1 MIKARVPRVLDQ
13 SQSAPNHASK
23 DAEKASGYHDPM
35 PLTRLFR
42 RRSARLLALL
52 LATSLRAWAGA
63 TPAGEQP
70 PAAPASPLA
79 KPLAAASAPVDDS
92 MADDN
97 ANLSA
102 SARRIYDVGRPRLL
116 QVRTLLRDQDS
127 QASVGSGS
135 LVGPGGLI
143 LTNYHV
149 ISQVALEPQRYR
161 LNFQT
166 VDGVTGALQLVAF
179 DVVHDLALVRMSQP
193 PAGVAERGLFEFRP
207 GATPLAQ
214 GERIFSLGNPLDVGF
229 VVVEGTYNGLV
240 ERSFLPQIL
249 FSGSLNPG
257 MSGGPVLDDRGRIVG
272 VNVATR
278 RGSQQISFLVPAEFA
293 QALIARSAQAKPI
306 TGSVEAEMARQLLAH
321 QQQLTSRFVALP
333 WRETKHAHYSVP
345 VPREDF
351 MRCWGSSN
359 PSESKGLSFER
370 SDCQMDTAIY
380 INESLRTGDLAVRHE
395 VYDGSKLGALRFA
408 QEAGLSF
415 RHEDMGQRTHDLTA
429 PKCQE
434 DFVESAGLPMRTVM
448 CLRAYRHLPGL
459 YDVAVLSQSVDAETE
474 GVQGRFDARGVS
486 FQNAM
491 LLASHYLQGF
501 AWKRSP

>member
-1 MIKARVPRVLDQ
+1 ML
-13 SQSAPNHASK
+13 SNS
-23 DAEKASGYHDPM
+23 
-35 PLTRLFR
+35 LLR
-42 RRSARLLALL
+42 RGGRLLALL
-52 LATSLRAWAGA
+52 LAAAAASGAQATS
-63 TPAGEQP
+63 PAAH
-70 PAAPASPLA
+70 PAPAPASPLVQ
-79 KPLAAASAPVDDS
+79 PAASAAE
-92 MADDN
+92 ADAATAD
-97 ANLSA
+97 AEDRGNLSA
-102 SARRIYDVGRPRLL
+102 SARRIYDIGRPRLL

-135 LVGPGGLI
+135 LVGPNGLI

-149 ISQVALEPQRYR
+149 VSQVALEPQRYR

-179 DVVHDLALVRMSQP
+179 DVVHDLALVRMAKP
-193 PAGVAERGLFEFRP
+193 PADIAARGLFEFRP
-207 GATPLAQ
+207 PTTALPQ

-257 MSGGPVLDDRGRIVG
+257 MSGGPVLDDKGHIVG

-278 RGSQQISFLVPAEFA
+278 RDGQQIAFLVPAEFA
-293 QALIARSAQAKPI
+293 QALIARGANAKPI
-306 TGSVEAEMARQLLAH
+306 TGSVENEMARQLLQH

-345 VPREDF
+345 VPQEDF

-370 SDCQMDTAIY
+370 SDCQMDTAIF
-380 INESLRTGDLAVRHE
+380 INEQLRTGDLSVRHE
-395 VYDGSKLGALRFA
+395 VYDGSKLGALRYA
-408 QEAGLSF
+408 QEAGMSF
-415 RHEDMGQRTHDLTA
+415 RNEGMGRRTHDLTA

-434 DFVESAGLPMRTVM
+434 DFVENQGLPMRTVM

-459 YDVAVLSQSVDAETE
+459 YDVAVLSQSVDAKTE

-486 FQNAM
+486 FDNAM
-491 LLASHYLQGF
+491 LLANHYLKGF